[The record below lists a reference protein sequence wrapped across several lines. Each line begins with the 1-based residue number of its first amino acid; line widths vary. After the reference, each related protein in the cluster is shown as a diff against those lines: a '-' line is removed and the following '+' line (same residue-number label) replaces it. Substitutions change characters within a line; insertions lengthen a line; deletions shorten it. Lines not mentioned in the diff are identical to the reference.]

1 MCTSSC
7 VMISAISACD
17 ACCSRL
23 LQTTTLSGVGPM
35 TKARA
40 LDSAPRLRHGRH
52 CSDSHSVFGFGRLP
66 LLVFKLSPL
75 LVFVRVEVA
84 ANRCCAAGGS
94 FSRAGLDVGE
104 VGGGGGGDWEA
115 ADVHC
120 RVDDVM
126 RLKRRV
132 PVSMALSF
140 LSGGSASMIR
150 LGRLPSIVGAV
161 ESLEV
166 DTTTGISTWIPFGVL
181 RHETILLLLLLLL

>member
-1 MCTSSC
+1 
-7 VMISAISACD
+7 MISAISACD

-52 CSDSHSVFGFGRLP
+52 CSDSHSVFGFGRL
-66 LLVFKLSPL
+66 LLLMCKLSPS
-75 LVFVRVEVA
+75 LVLVRVEVA

-94 FSRAGLDVGE
+94 FSSAGLDVGE
-104 VGGGGGGDWEA
+104 VDGGGDWEA

-126 RLKRRV
+126 RRKRRV

-140 LSGGSASMIR
+140 LSGGSASIIR
-150 LGRLPSIVGAV
+150 LGRLPSIVAV
-161 ESLEV
+161 VSESFEV

-181 RHETILLLLLLLL
+181 RHETILSSLLL

>member
-1 MCTSSC
+1 MCISSC

-66 LLVFKLSPL
+66 LLVFKLLSPS
-75 LVFVRVEVA
+75 LVLVRVEVA

-94 FSRAGLDVGE
+94 FSSAGLDVGE
-104 VGGGGGGDWEA
+104 VDGGGDWEA

-126 RLKRRV
+126 RRKRRV

-150 LGRLPSIVGAV
+150 LGRLPSKVLAV
-161 ESLEV
+161 ESFEA